1 MGKKK
6 KKKVRLKVVNIFLV
20 LLSIYLVCFLLFSI
34 ITKPINSIY
43 VKGNN
48 YLEDYE
54 IIRTAGIEDYPVSI
68 TNFSFLIEK
77 RLEKN
82 KFIMKAKVRK
92 KFLTTVYIEVKEN
105 IPILYDSLKNVTIL
119 KNGTVVKENLNAP
132 ILVNA
137 IDKKK
142 HDLLIKKL
150 SLINRNILNKISE
163 IKYDPDA
170 VDTERF
176 LLTMIDGNYVYVT
189 LSKFKEINNYNNYVK
204 EFNNKKGILY
214 LNSGEY
220 FKIMEN

>member
-150 SLINRNILNKISE
+150 SLVNRNILNKISE